1 MDFKISLAEAIVT
14 SGGMQPSTRIRRD
27 GAFPCK
33 VVITS
38 THALPRH
45 PKGFPT
51 VKSLKTLNTQWSTR
65 VHNERCGCIRKPYK
79 AKTEEKTH

>member
-38 THALPRH
+38 THALPQH
-45 PKGFPT
+45 PKGFPL
-51 VKSLKTLNTQWSTR
+51 VKPLKLSTLNSQLESTVR
-65 VHNERCGCIRKPYK
+65 GV
-79 AKTEEKTH
+79 